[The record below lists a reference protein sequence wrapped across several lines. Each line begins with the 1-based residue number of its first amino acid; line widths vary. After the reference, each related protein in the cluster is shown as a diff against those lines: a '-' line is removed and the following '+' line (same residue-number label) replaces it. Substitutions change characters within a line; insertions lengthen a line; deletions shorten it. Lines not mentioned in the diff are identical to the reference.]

1 MLSWRL
7 NEGRFTQ
14 NNDGWTRGFTAD
26 VYLKRDGKYSFGTE
40 GVICRYT
47 YHPPPH
53 TPTATAGPH
62 MRAAAICSIAFLFR
76 LKGGKYVRPHLL
88 DSLRAAA
95 KRPEIGGRFP
105 TPGILGGNLEN
116 SANESIENRKSFN
129 SLSLQTHTGCF
140 QQLNHKL
147 GSFYYYYYYYCC
159 TLFTPGDTKISA
171 PHLYRRLSCDSL

>member
-1 MLSWRL
+1 MEEKEILSRRL
-7 NEGRFTQ
+7 NEGRFMQ

-47 YHPPPH
+47 YHPPPSTTPHH

-76 LKGGKYVRPHLL
+76 LKGGKYVRPHPP

-95 KRPEIGGRFP
+95 KRPKIAGRFP
-105 TPGILGGNLEN
+105 AAGILGGNLGN
-116 SANESIENRKSFN
+116 SVNELIEKQEKF
-129 SLSLQTHTGCF
+129 
-140 QQLNHKL
+140 
-147 GSFYYYYYYYCC
+147 
-159 TLFTPGDTKISA
+159 
-171 PHLYRRLSCDSL
+171 